1 MKCIKKIKFFN
12 IIIAILLVITMCI
25 LCYSLIHSISW
36 YKDNTEI
43 QNEITNINANGNNNV
58 EEDNSIDFNAL
69 EKKNKDTV
77 GWLKVN
83 NTNIDYPTLKYKNNT
98 YYLSHTFNKKENDAG
113 WIFMDYRNNSN
124 MENKNTIIY
133 GHARLDK
140 SMFGTLRN
148 ILKKDWYSN
157 NENQIITFIT
167 KKYNY
172 YYKVFSAYHIETENY
187 YLRTDFNDD
196 SEFYNFI
203 TILKKRSKIKFDVD
217 INEKDKILT
226 LSSCYSDDEKIVVHA
241 VLIKKEMRN

>member
-1 MKCIKKIKFFN
+1 M
-12 IIIAILLVITMCI
+12 
-25 LCYSLIHSISW
+25 
-36 YKDNTEI
+36 
-43 QNEITNINANGNNNV
+43 
-58 EEDNSIDFNAL
+58 
-69 EKKNKDTV
+69 
-77 GWLKVN
+77 
-83 NTNIDYPTLKYKNNT
+83 
-98 YYLSHTFNKKENDAG
+98 
-113 WIFMDYRNNSN
+113 
-124 MENKNTIIY
+124 IY
-133 GHARLDK
+133 GDARLDK

-203 TILKKRSKIKFDVD
+203 TILKKRSKIKCDVD